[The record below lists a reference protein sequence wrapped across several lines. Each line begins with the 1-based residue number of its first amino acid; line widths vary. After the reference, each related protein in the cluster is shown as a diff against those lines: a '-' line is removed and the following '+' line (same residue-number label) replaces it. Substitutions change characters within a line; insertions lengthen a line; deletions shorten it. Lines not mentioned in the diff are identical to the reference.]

1 MLTFRQKLKG
11 RIVLGLLAGKSI
23 VVTGAGRGIGR
34 AVALE
39 CARAGANVVVADLG
53 VGMAGEDPTSDV
65 ADAVVNEIGEAGG
78 SALAFAHDI
87 ATMQGGGGV
96 VQAAVD
102 AWGQIDGVVTC
113 HGILRER
120 MLFNMSEDEWDDVVR
135 VHLKGTF
142 TIFRAASAIM
152 RKQGSGSLVAFTSG
166 AFQGSVAQA
175 NYSAAKGGIVSL
187 VRSAA
192 LGLYRYGVR
201 ANAVAPVARTR
212 MSENVPA
219 GLVEIGEAEDVA
231 PMCAYLLSDRAADVT
246 GQIYTA
252 VGSRIA
258 VWNQPQELRSMTTD
272 GRWTP
277 EEIADRLDEIGQEEM
292 PLMGPLKE
300 ALSKAAQEA
309 KA

>member
-1 MLTFRQKLKG
+1 
-11 RIVLGLLAGKSI
+11 
-23 VVTGAGRGIGR
+23 
-34 AVALE
+34 
-39 CARAGANVVVADLG
+39 
-53 VGMAGEDPTSDV
+53 
-65 ADAVVNEIGEAGG
+65 
-78 SALAFAHDI
+78 
-87 ATMQGGGGV
+87 
-96 VQAAVD
+96 
-102 AWGQIDGVVTC
+102 
-113 HGILRER
+113 
-120 MLFNMSEDEWDDVVR
+120 
-135 VHLKGTF
+135 F
-142 TIFRAASAIM
+142 TIFRAATAIM
-152 RKQGSGSLVAFTSG
+152 RKAGSGSLVAFTSG

-258 VWNQPQELRSMTTD
+258 VWNQPQEVRSMTTE

-277 EEIADRLDEIGQEEM
+277 EAIADRIDEIGQEEM
-292 PLMGPLKE
+292 PLMGPLKDGL
-300 ALSKAAQEA
+300 AKAQQEA
-309 KA
+309 EA

>member
-1 MLTFRQKLKG
+1 M
-11 RIVLGLLAGKSI
+11 GLLDGKSI

-34 AVALE
+34 AVALQG
-39 CARAGANVVVADLG
+39 AAAGAKVVVADYG
-53 VGMAGEDPTSDV
+53 VGMAGEDPTSEI
-65 ADAVVNEIGEAGG
+65 ADAVVKEIGEAGG
-78 SALAFAHDI
+78 TAVAFAGDVS
-87 ATMQGGGGV
+87 AMDGGAGV

-102 AWGQIDGVVTC
+102 AWGRVDGVVTC

-120 MLFNMSEDEWDDVVR
+120 MLFNMTEEEWDDVVR

-142 TIFRAASAIM
+142 TIFRAASALM

-219 GLVEIGEAEDVA
+219 GLAEMGEAEDVA
-231 PMCAYLLSDRAADVT
+231 PMCVYLLSDRASEVT

-258 VWNQPQELRSMTTD
+258 VWNQPQEMRSMTQSD
-272 GRWTP
+272 GGRWTP
-277 EEIADRLDEIGQEEM
+277 EQIADRLDEIGQEEM
-292 PLMGPLKE
+292 PLMGPLKD
-300 ALSKAAQEA
+300 ALA
-309 KA
+309 KADKK

>member
-1 MLTFRQKLKG
+1 MGILE
-11 RIVLGLLAGKSI
+11 GKSV

-53 VGMAGEDPTSDV
+53 VGMAGGDPTSDV
-65 ADAVVNEIGEAGG
+65 ADAVVKEIGELGG
-78 SALAFAHDI
+78 NAVAFAQDI
-87 ATMQGGGGV
+87 STMDGGGAV
-96 VQAAVD
+96 VQTAVD
-102 AWGQIDGVVTC
+102 NWRRIDGVVTC

-120 MLFNMSEDEWDDVVR
+120 MLFNMTEDEWDDVVR

-142 TIFRAASAIM
+142 TIFRAASALM
-152 RKQGSGSLVAFTSG
+152 RKQGAGSLIAFTSG

-192 LGLYRYGVR
+192 LGLHRYGVR

-219 GLVEIGEAEDVA
+219 GLAEMGEAEDVA
-231 PMCAYLLSDRAADVT
+231 PMCAYLLSDRAADIT

-258 VWNQPQELRSMTTD
+258 VWNQPAEVRSMTTE

-277 EEIADRLDEIGQEEM
+277 EEIADRIDEIGQEEM

-300 ALSKAAQEA
+300 ALAKAAQEA